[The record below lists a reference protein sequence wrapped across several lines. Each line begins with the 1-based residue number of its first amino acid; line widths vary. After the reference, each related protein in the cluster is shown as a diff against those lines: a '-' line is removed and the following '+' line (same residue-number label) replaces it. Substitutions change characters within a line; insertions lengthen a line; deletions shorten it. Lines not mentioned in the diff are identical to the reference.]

1 MRITKYLRADQEVIT
16 HFLAVLGSGSVM
28 LSTSKRARPVFFI
41 TAYGFIKEF
50 IEEGFFRKEE
60 LLIKTL
66 EEGGFPSDDGPIAAL
81 RGDQKRSHDA
91 AESML
96 NSAKQWQA
104 GDEISRSEMGWATG
118 DYTATLR
125 QHLDRLKNLIF
136 PLIEQTISVEEEHR
150 VSEEMDNIIFEGDLK
165 EGTEKYIK
173 LIEKLEEELG
183 DWK

>member
-1 MRITKYLRADQEVIT
+1 L
-16 HFLAVLGSGSVM
+16 
-28 LSTSKRARPVFFI
+28 
-41 TAYGFIKEF
+41 
-50 IEEGFFRKEE
+50 
-60 LLIKTL
+60 
-66 EEGGFPSDDGPIAAL
+66 
-81 RGDQKRSHDA
+81 
-91 AESML
+91 
-96 NSAKQWQA
+96 
-104 GDEISRSEMGWATG
+104 GWATG

-150 VSEEMDNIIFEGDLK
+150 ISEEMDNIIFEGDLK